1 MMAPATL
8 NADHALILPRLG
20 YASKMARPLAHPDAA
35 AADPPAFRD
44 RPEAGARLGARLRE
58 ILKDDD
64 PERFRAS
71 APSAPDAAA
80 PDEPRPVVLALPRGG
95 VPVAAEVARALRAPL
110 DILLVRKLGH
120 PEAPELGLGAIAE
133 DGAGGAAEPYFDPEM
148 LRRVGLSADD
158 LSGVVARER
167 AELARRAAVYAPR
180 RSAVSAVSAVSAAA
194 GEGSGE
200 LEPAAGAQDTADAP
214 DEPDLAGRLVI
225 VVDDGLAT
233 GVTARAA
240 LRAVQARG
248 ARRIIL
254 AVPVAAPE
262 AARAIE
268 KETGEVVTLVTPRRF
283 RSVGE
288 WYADFGQLTDADVL
302 ALLSPGGT
310 TPRESTA
317 GHREAD

>member
-20 YASKMARPLAHPDAA
+20 YASKMARPSAHPNAA

-71 APSAPDAAA
+71 APSATDAAA

-148 LRRVGLSADD
+148 LGRVGLSADD
-158 LSGVVARER
+158 LDGVVARER

-180 RSAVSAVSAVSAAA
+180 RSAVSAASAAA
-194 GEGSGE
+194 GEGPGE
-200 LEPAAGAQDTADAP
+200 LEPAAGAQGTADAP

-288 WYADFGQLTDADVL
+288 WYGDFGQLTDADVL

-310 TPRESTA
+310 TPRTS
-317 GHREAD
+317 